1 MNPVTAEW
9 QGFFTAELGAL
20 AALTG
25 LVVVAI
31 SINLSRIL
39 AIAQLPRRAGESL
52 TLLVGPLVVASCA
65 LIPGQPSLLFG
76 LEALIVGAVT
86 MGFAISNQA
95 RTWTS
100 MVGVSEIKMMS
111 RLVINLACSAPFVL
125 GGLAI
130 ALSVS
135 GGLYFLAAG
144 IIVSLVAGV
153 WNSWI
158 LLVEILR

>member
-39 AIAQLPRRAGESL
+39 AFAQLPGRAGESL
-52 TLLVGPLVVASCA
+52 TLLVGPLVVASVA
-65 LIPGQPSLLFG
+65 LIPGQPALALG
-76 LEALIVGAVT
+76 LEVLTIGLAT
-86 MGFAISNQA
+86 TGFPLVNQA
-95 RTWTS
+95 RTWRNAR
-100 MVGVSEIKMMS
+100 GVSDAQKVE
-111 RLVINLACSAPFVL
+111 RVIVNLASSAPFVV

-130 ALSVS
+130 AFSFD
-135 GGLYFLAAG
+135 GALYWLAGA